1 MILLLCLAVSLPP
14 DANTLVSAVIAHDK
28 SEAVRRESYTH
39 REEVTKLHLGKD
51 GKESSRETDTFDVIF
66 LEGAAYRKLIQQN
79 GKPLP
84 AKQQAKVDADL
95 AKEKARRAGERRNGL
110 IHRTIRLGGI
120 AEAPKFYNVTVSEDS
135 FNGRA
140 VWKVEGTP
148 RAGVTA
154 ETEQEKNA
162 QGTKQTW
169 WIDPE
174 EKAVLRQRTEFLGPL
189 KGVQPGSVWVIDFE
203 KIGGE
208 CWLPVH
214 SLLTYDLHVA
224 KFIKAQGSQDIRFLD
239 YRKFEVDS
247 SVAFEE
253 PK

>member
-1 MILLLCLAVSLPP
+1 MVS
-14 DANTLVSAVIAHDK
+14 SVIAHEK
-28 SEAVRRESYTH
+28 SEAVRRQSYTR
-39 REEVTKLHLGKD
+39 REEVTKLHFGKD
-51 GKESSRETDTFDVIF
+51 GKESSRETETFDVIF

-79 GKPLP
+79 GKPLA
-84 AKQQAKVDADL
+84 AKQQARVEAEL

-120 AEAPKFYNVTVSEDS
+120 AQAPKFYDVSVSEDL

-140 VWKVEGTP
+140 VWKLEGTP

-154 ETEQEKNA
+154 VTEQEKNA
-162 QGTKQTW
+162 RGTKQTW
-169 WIDPE
+169 WVDPE
-174 EKAVLRQRTEFLGPL
+174 EKAVLRQRTEFLEPL
-189 KGVQPGSVWVIDFE
+189 NGVQPGSVWVMDFE
-203 KIGGE
+203 KIGGD

-224 KFIKAQGSQDIRFLD
+224 NFIRAQGSQDIRFLD

-247 SVAFEE
+247 SVVFEE